1 VRVEHGDEVGA
12 AVREAQESGE
22 PRLVDAVIA
31 GDVRSGWL

>member
-1 VRVEHGDEVGA
+1 MWA

-22 PRLVDAVIA
+22 PRLVDAVIG